1 MSISMY
7 NASVPVYQRVLR
19 GLDAILDKAVAW
31 AAERK
36 IEPETLLKAR
46 LAPDMF
52 HLTRQ
57 VQIATDLAKGTCAR
71 LAGIDPPRF
80 EDNEAS
86 FEELKARLAK
96 TQDFLA
102 ALKPEQFEGA
112 EVRHISFKVGPPTN
126 QRTME
131 FVGLDYLTGF
141 GTPNVY
147 FHYAMVYAILREN
160 GLAIGKNDFLA

>member
-19 GLDAILDKAVAW
+19 GLDAILDKAAAW
-31 AAERK
+31 ATERK
-36 IEPETLLKAR
+36 IDPEALLKAR

-71 LAGIDPPRF
+71 LAGIEPPRF

-86 FEELKARLAK
+86 FAELKARLAK

-102 ALKPEQFEGA
+102 TLKPEQFEGA
-112 EVRHISFKVGPPTN
+112 EARHISFQVGPPTN
-126 QRTME
+126 RRTME

-147 FHYAMVYAILREN
+147 FHYGMVYAILREN
-160 GLAIGKNDFLA
+160 GLDIGKNDFLA

>member
-7 NASVPVYQRVLR
+7 TASVPVYQRVLR
-19 GLDAILDKAVAW
+19 GLDAILDKAAAW
-31 AAERK
+31 ATEHK
-36 IEPETLLKAR
+36 IEHETLLKAR
-46 LAPDMF
+46 LSPDMF

-57 VQIATDLAKGTCAR
+57 VQIATDMAKGTCAR
-71 LAGIDPPRF
+71 LAGVEPPRF

-86 FEELKARLAK
+86 FSDLKARLAK

-102 ALKPEQFEGA
+102 SLKAEQFEGS
-112 EVRHISFKVGPPTN
+112 ETRQISFKVGPPTN

-160 GLAIGKNDFLA
+160 GLAIGKNDFIA